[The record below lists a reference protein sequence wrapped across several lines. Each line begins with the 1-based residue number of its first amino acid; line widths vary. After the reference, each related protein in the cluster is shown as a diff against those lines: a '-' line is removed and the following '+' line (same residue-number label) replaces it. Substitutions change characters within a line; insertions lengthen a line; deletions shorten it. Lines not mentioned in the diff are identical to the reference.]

1 MVTRQLPKP
10 AEIFELMKF
19 KVPELNSKKRRLEG
33 ALTIADLRRIAQ
45 RRTPKVAF
53 DYTDGA
59 AEGDL
64 SLARAR
70 QAFEEIE
77 FHPHVLRPAV
87 DVATS
92 PPTLCGPTAPPFGIA
107 PTALTRPILTEGEPA
122 GS

>member
-45 RRTPKVAF
+45 RRTPKAAF

-59 AEGDL
+59 AEGEL

-70 QAFEEIE
+70 QAFEDIA
-77 FHPHVLRPAV
+77 FHPHVLRPAEAV
-87 DVATS
+87 DTS
-92 PPTLCGPTAPPFGIA
+92 TTILGCPTAPPVVIA
-107 PTALTRPILTEGEPA
+107 PTRPAERSVGKEGV
-122 GS
+122 SK